1 MPDRSTCA
9 KATFVF
15 NEALIQDKI
24 ELFSLV
30 LWGGWGGAG
39 RGESVYGQ
47 GPPGSLA
54 TQNLRASGQA
64 TLRVG
69 LAASL

>member
-1 MPDRSTCA
+1 MPDRSICA

-30 LWGGWGGAG
+30 PKFCPQCEIPPFRGRDG
-39 RGESVYGQ
+39 RGSES
-47 GPPGSLA
+47 
-54 TQNLRASGQA
+54 
-64 TLRVG
+64 
-69 LAASL
+69 